1 VSDPIIDRVTEIK
14 RARWR
19 RRRGRRSLELAADAR
34 RRIAAASSS
43 EPIRRRGRLWLNG
56 RELGDP
62 DGRFAH
68 LASSYD

>member
-1 VSDPIIDRVTEIK
+1 MPDPTIDRVTEIK
-14 RARWR
+14 RGRR

-56 RELGDP
+56 RELGGP